1 MYKERLNN
9 ERVRERCFPCELPCE
24 EWRPGSNISKGV
36 GSYSISFLVK
46 DGDPDLTLVREWV
59 AIQ

>member
-1 MYKERLNN
+1 MNVFGNDGFHVSFLVKNGDPDLTL
-9 ERVRERCFPCELPCE
+9 VR
-24 EWRPGSNISKGV
+24 KV